1 GKIGNSRKRGAS
13 TSNAV
18 SSDTIPVKSSKKTSR
33 ANQIDAVLETLTGD
47 SLDEEPETN
56 ANLNCQPDANL
67 TQQENYEDDLEKL
80 QDKY

>member
-1 GKIGNSRKRGAS
+1 
-13 TSNAV
+13 
-18 SSDTIPVKSSKKTSR
+18 KTSR

-56 ANLNCQPDANL
+56 ANLNCQPDANF

-80 QDKY
+80 QD